1 MIHRTPVRP
10 GQPRALAFAAVV
22 LSLFVLLVL
31 GVSAAGASVDFFSGF
46 ESGGYSPWDG
56 VQASSSVP
64 LSNSFQIVTSPVRSG
79 SYAAKVTVKQG
90 YSPFGYGES
99 TELCCGPTPHESNGS
114 DYWYAWSTYFPT
126 TWVSPYHW
134 GIFAQWHSD
143 FGVPPPVSFDAGDNA
158 AWVNIRAGTVNGASI
173 SYTSANQI
181 LSTLSKGHWNDF
193 LVHIKWAAGNTGSI
207 EVWNR
212 VPDQSSTFTQVLS
225 LSGIPTLQTQNGTTS
240 NNYFKLGLY
249 RGSYCSQPTTYG
261 CTSSLGTQ
269 PDSVLYQDAFARG
282 TSQTDV
288 TTAAWGTSSPA
299 PPPTAGPT
307 SGSTLG
313 TTSAGNLTDPGGADW
328 VDTSGPY
335 ALSAGASV
343 SKLTGQI
350 AGEAQAMSVRG
361 VIYADSNG
369 KAGTLV
375 GVTSSVTIK
384 AGAAKAWVDLPF
396 ASPVSLAAGS
406 YWLGY
411 WYGPGA
417 GSGGGGFAYTSASG
431 SETYAPLSFNAT
443 GSPPS
448 GFPSGG
454 GVSTSR
460 YSLYATLAAAQP
472 TAPPPPSAT
481 TMPAISG
488 SVTQG
493 QTLTT
498 SNGSWSGSPTSFSY
512 AWKDCDAS
520 GGSCTSAAGATGS
533 SDQLAASDIGH
544 TVRVVVTASNASGSA
559 SATSAPTAVVSAPP
573 LPPLT
578 LGTTSAGALVDHGGS
593 GYLDVSGAYSS
604 ATSGTVS
611 KLVALISGES
621 QSMSVRGVIYAD
633 NGGKPGAL
641 VAVGTQVT
649 IAAGAAQSWVTL
661 PFAATLTLGAG
672 TYWLGFWF
680 GPGTGSSGGGFAYA
694 NVSGAEAYGAAA
706 YSSTGN
712 PPGTFPVTGTSSS
725 RYSIHS

>member
-1 MIHRTPVRP
+1 MTHRP
-10 GQPRALAFAAVV
+10 FAWSRMRRSLTLGAVV

-288 TTAAWGTSSPA
+288 TTAAWGTSSPTP
-299 PPPTAGPT
+299 PPPTPT
-307 SGSTLG
+307 PAPPAPAST
-313 TTSAGNLTDPGGADW
+313 TTPPLAATPSASTSSRVGQTSTGALTDKGGANY
-328 VDTSGPY
+328 VDVSGPY
-335 ALSAGASV
+335 ASPGGSV
-343 SKLTGQI
+343 SKLTGRI
-350 AGEAQAMSVRG
+350 AGEAQPLSVRG
-361 VIYADSNG
+361 VIYTDTNG
-369 KAGTLV
+369 KPGTLV
-375 GVTSSVTIK
+375 GVTSTVTIP
-384 AGAAKAWVDLPF
+384 AGAASAPVDLPF
-396 ASPVSLAAGS
+396 AAPISLTAGS

-417 GSGGGGFAYTSASG
+417 GSGGGGFAYTTG
-431 SETYAPLSFNAT
+431 NNTSETYAPLTFTTTGTPPTSFPT
-443 GSPPS
+443 GSAT
-448 GFPSGG
+448 
-454 GVSTSR
+454 STSV
-460 YSLYATLAAAQP
+460 YSLYATLTTPQ
-472 TAPPPPSAT
+472 TTPP
-481 TMPAISG
+481 
-488 SVTQG
+488 
-493 QTLTT
+493 
-498 SNGSWSGSPTSFSY
+498 
-512 AWKDCDAS
+512 
-520 GGSCTSAAGATGS
+520 
-533 SDQLAASDIGH
+533 
-544 TVRVVVTASNASGSA
+544 
-559 SATSAPTAVVSAPP
+559 VSAPVP
-573 LPPLT
+573 AAAPAPAAAPVPAAKPARIGKVRAKHT
-578 LGTTSAGALVDHGGS
+578 KKHSFGGIVSRRTTA
-593 GYLDVSGAYSS
+593 
-604 ATSGTVS
+604 
-611 KLVALISGES
+611 
-621 QSMSVRGVIYAD
+621 
-633 NGGKPGAL
+633 NG
-641 VAVGTQVT
+641 VT
-649 IAAGAAQSWVTL
+649 IVS
-661 PFAATLTLGAG
+661 
-672 TYWLGFWF
+672 
-680 GPGTGSSGGGFAYA
+680 YA
-694 NVSGAEAYGAAA
+694 NGRVVEQARGMKPYVAKKGKLH
-706 YSSTGN
+706 G
-712 PPGTFPVTGTSSS
+712 
-725 RYSIHS
+725 